1 MIKHHLYL
9 HNLTPLRG
17 LAAIWVAVFHFKGSI
32 LIFSYISWTRAMDK
46 GYMMVDLFFI
56 MSGFI
61 IRHVYGESFSR
72 QLTWANLKKFFVAR
86 AARIYPLHLF
96 TLLCLVAVVWWQGDW
111 NIVND
116 PAAIPTHLLLL
127 HSFGIQ
133 KIYTWNRHS
142 WSLSAE
148 WAAYVV
154 FPVLAL
160 FLGRKV
166 RLAYL
171 VLPLCIIMSYISLL
185 YWLPPAGFGNRTRL
199 LLHELDVTYD
209 YGFLR
214 GIAGFTLGMLL
225 YKAYSNEKIRL
236 FFSRDSA
243 ALTFILLTVFFM
255 HEEVNDLLL
264 IFSFTGLVFSF
275 AANCACLHRV
285 CSFRAT
291 QFIGKVSY
299 SIYLIQ
305 GLVTM
310 LFMAC
315 LQLPGIRQVVPPI
328 YTASLLPASL
338 YMLAY
343 LTFLVGLS
351 AITYYGLENP
361 CRNFINRTFVAREKR
376 RPKVSEVPVLLP
388 PE

>member
-1 MIKHHLYL
+1 
-9 HNLTPLRG
+9 
-17 LAAIWVAVFHFKGSI
+17 
-32 LIFSYISWTRAMDK
+32 
-46 GYMMVDLFFI
+46 

-61 IRHVYGESFSR
+61 IMHIYGESFTR
-72 QLTWANLKKFFVAR
+72 QLTKTDIRKFFIAR
-86 AARIYPLHLF
+86 LARIYPLHLF
-96 TLLCLVAVVWWQGDW
+96 TLLCLMAIVWWQGDW

-148 WAAYVV
+148 WAAYIV

-166 RLAYL
+166 KLAYL
-171 VLPLCIIMSYISLL
+171 TLPLFIIMSYISLL
-185 YWLPPAGFGNRTRL
+185 YWLPPAGFGNRRRL

-214 GIAGFTLGMLL
+214 GIAGFALGLLL
-225 YKAYSNEKIRL
+225 YRAYSNKRVRS
-236 FFSRDSA
+236 FFSEDSM
-243 ALTFILLTVFFM
+243 ALSFILLTIFFM
-255 HEEVNDLLL
+255 HEGVNDLLL
-264 IFSFTGLVFSF
+264 IFSFTGLVFAF
-275 AANCACLHRV
+275 AANCGYLHRL
-285 CSFRAT
+285 CSLRAA
-291 QFIGKVSY
+291 QLIGKVSY
-299 SIYLIQ
+299 SIYLVQ

-310 LFMAC
+310 FFMAC
-315 LQLPGIRQVVPPI
+315 LQLPGIRQAVPPI
-328 YTASLLPASL
+328 YTASLLPALL

-343 LTFLVGLS
+343 LIFLVGLS
-351 AITYYGLENP
+351 TITYYGLENP
-361 CRNFINRTFVAREKR
+361 CRNFINRTFTARRKR
-376 RPKVSEVPVLLP
+376 RPNISEVPVLLP